1 MKLVW
6 KWSVLFRITSLFF
19 QQSHHFILHIFH
31 PFDPLAHSINKEI
44 SSFPLIQLC
53 TANSTLT
60 PDHPHNDASEV
71 GKKQES
77 LMVPVRVLWRMCN
90 TWNFRF
96 CMICLLQN
104 YPVMP
109 KNSSLCRCVVWVQGF
124 LITYR
129 IVIPFRRNCSD
140 SLKLIECS
148 HDYYMLLLSS
158 IHSNLTLNMFE

>member
-1 MKLVW
+1 MYENEVNLF
-6 KWSVLFRITSLFF
+6 LFRITSLFF
-19 QQSHHFILHIFH
+19 EQSHHFILHIFH
-31 PFDPLAHSINKEI
+31 PFDPLVHSINKEI
-44 SSFPLIQLC
+44 SSFSLIQLC

-60 PDHPHNDASEV
+60 PEHPHNDASEF

-77 LMVPVRVLWRMCN
+77 LMDPSKGFMENGQHLKFQILHGLF
-90 TWNFRF
+90 TF
-96 CMICLLQN
+96 
-104 YPVMP
+104 VMP

-129 IVIPFRRNCSD
+129 IVILFGRNCSD
-140 SLKLIECS
+140 SLKLFECT